1 MAVENFQVP
10 FTKLN
15 SANYVQWSKRAQVW
29 LEAKEVWA
37 DYVQRRKPFVA
48 VAADATAEQE
58 AAAHAQN
65 REHDKMDTK
74 ARCMLMVSIDDSQ
87 LPHVENLRSA
97 FEIWEALRRIHHRA
111 TIERGG
117 TSRQSCKEASQVS
130 AMASKSCFR
139 CGSRFHLIAKCPE
152 KQQEFQQS
160 KVSFRSY
167 RGRRSES
174 YKNQRS
180 RGGAG
185 ADKGLS
191 AMAAQQS
198 PKRSQQ
204 TLKWIIDSGASH
216 SLVPATSSGSLKNCK
231 TLPVAKTVTIADNSK
246 REMSLKGTIYVN
258 CLQTNLPVFVLPG
271 MKNGLLSVSCLV
283 KSGFKVEFE
292 NDVCTIS
299 KQGKELVKI
308 PCEDGLFVLD
318 EEQLAAGR
326 CSTGEAQAK
335 CVNKAPHT
343 GCAHLLHRRLAHIC
357 FKYVSKMPD
366 LAEEC
371 NIKPCPNFLDCCACK
386 HAKVKTCNYPR
397 SDRVSKKPF
406 ELVHTDVCGPMPVK
420 SLGGARFMQIL
431 VDDFSRA
438 SWVFFLKEKSQAASI
453 LMDWI
458 EEVECKF
465 DTRVRKIQSDRG
477 GEYVNHTLET
487 WLKRKGIVHRL
498 TNPYSPQENAVAERK
513 FRTLQ
518 EAIAALLF
526 DSGLPQRFWAE
537 AALYANYTFNRVYNS
552 TVGNTPYFMLFG
564 KKPKIDHLRVFG
576 CRAYVL
582 VPRAQR
588 RKGDPR
594 SKEMLFCGYQA
605 NTKGW
610 RFVNVEG
617 NQTKITIS
625 RSAEFCE
632 QDGWNKIH
640 GNPDILFDVVN
651 SNNETQAP
659 GQVLVPEQAE
669 EFESE
674 DKGEKSFSS
683 PKSVKSESSSSK
695 SSPVQQESVKSESE
709 SSSTTSD
716 KQVTT
721 SDSGSEGETE
731 GTSQELLRRSK
742 RANKGIPPERYQAIS
757 VWAGLANCEPE
768 SFEEVEQLPQEEA
781 SRWREAMQKE
791 LNSMKELGVFSITK
805 LPEGTKAVSC
815 RWVYRIKTTAMGKPE
830 YKARL
835 VARGFTQRE
844 GLHYSEVY
852 APTSRSETLRALLA
866 VAAQKGFKVN
876 QFDVSTAYLHSDL
889 AEELYMEL
897 PPGLKVGKSNQ
908 VWKLHKSIYGLKQSA
923 HNWNECLNDV
933 LVGIGFSRSKADNC
947 LYFRGSGD
955 AQESLLVYVDDLI
968 YTSKTQEQ
976 VKKLA
981 KELNK
986 HFKVKN
992 LGDVKVYLGVQID
1005 RTKNGSFLLNQ
1016 KGKILQMLKKFG
1028 MTECAGV
1035 RTPME
1040 MGFVKDNEFK
1050 DSAEFKSAEI
1060 FQSALGSLLH
1070 LSQWS
1075 RPDIA
1080 YAVNLLSREASK
1092 PSVNAWKGIQRVLR
1106 YLQYTKDFCLE
1117 LSSEGQA
1124 QITCWADSDWAN
1136 LKDRKSVSGCVI
1148 KFGNSLIGWRSKKQ
1162 NLIALSSTE
1171 AEFCALSELCRD
1183 LEFYKCLAQEMYEK
1197 AITPITVWG
1206 DNQPCLKL
1214 AQNGQFKGRTKHLD
1228 IRFQNVCQTVKAGI
1242 VKLNYCPSH
1251 ENQAD
1256 GFTKPLGFQR
1266 HENFCEEM
1274 GLK

>member
-48 VAADATAEQE
+48 VAADATAEQQ

-111 TIERGG
+111 TPGEKVNIIRALYELKLKPGDSVVEHTSQMTEYFNRLSSLGVNFPENIKVYTLLSSLHAGFENLVLTLQVLPEDQLNMNYVTGRLCEQEYQHHRKRIDNSNTPRVGCSDNSQRGE

-160 KVSFRSY
+160 RASFRSY
-167 RGRRSES
+167 RGRRREN

-191 AMAAQQS
+191 AMAAQKS

-216 SLVPATSSGSLKNCK
+216 SLVPATSSGRLMNCK

-246 REMSLKGTIYVN
+246 REMNLKGTIYVN

-594 SKEMLFCGYQA
+594 SKEMFFCGYQA

-651 SNNETQAP
+651 SNETQAP
-659 GQVLVPEQAE
+659 GQVLVPE
-669 EFESE
+669 
-674 DKGEKSFSS
+674 
-683 PKSVKSESSSSK
+683 
-695 SSPVQQESVKSESE
+695 
-709 SSSTTSD
+709 
-716 KQVTT
+716 
-721 SDSGSEGETE
+721 
-731 GTSQELLRRSK
+731 
-742 RANKGIPPERYQAIS
+742 
-757 VWAGLANCEPE
+757 
-768 SFEEVEQLPQEEA
+768 
-781 SRWREAMQKE
+781 
-791 LNSMKELGVFSITK
+791 
-805 LPEGTKAVSC
+805 
-815 RWVYRIKTTAMGKPE
+815 
-830 YKARL
+830 
-835 VARGFTQRE
+835 
-844 GLHYSEVY
+844 
-852 APTSRSETLRALLA
+852 
-866 VAAQKGFKVN
+866 
-876 QFDVSTAYLHSDL
+876 
-889 AEELYMEL
+889 
-897 PPGLKVGKSNQ
+897 
-908 VWKLHKSIYGLKQSA
+908 
-923 HNWNECLNDV
+923 
-933 LVGIGFSRSKADNC
+933 
-947 LYFRGSGD
+947 
-955 AQESLLVYVDDLI
+955 
-968 YTSKTQEQ
+968 
-976 VKKLA
+976 
-981 KELNK
+981 
-986 HFKVKN
+986 
-992 LGDVKVYLGVQID
+992 
-1005 RTKNGSFLLNQ
+1005 
-1016 KGKILQMLKKFG
+1016 
-1028 MTECAGV
+1028 
-1035 RTPME
+1035 
-1040 MGFVKDNEFK
+1040 
-1050 DSAEFKSAEI
+1050 
-1060 FQSALGSLLH
+1060 
-1070 LSQWS
+1070 
-1075 RPDIA
+1075 
-1080 YAVNLLSREASK
+1080 
-1092 PSVNAWKGIQRVLR
+1092 
-1106 YLQYTKDFCLE
+1106 
-1117 LSSEGQA
+1117 
-1124 QITCWADSDWAN
+1124 
-1136 LKDRKSVSGCVI
+1136 
-1148 KFGNSLIGWRSKKQ
+1148 
-1162 NLIALSSTE
+1162 
-1171 AEFCALSELCRD
+1171 
-1183 LEFYKCLAQEMYEK
+1183 
-1197 AITPITVWG
+1197 
-1206 DNQPCLKL
+1206 
-1214 AQNGQFKGRTKHLD
+1214 
-1228 IRFQNVCQTVKAGI
+1228 
-1242 VKLNYCPSH
+1242 
-1251 ENQAD
+1251 
-1256 GFTKPLGFQR
+1256 
-1266 HENFCEEM
+1266 
-1274 GLK
+1274 